1 MLKRSNIN
9 WNARQ
14 LAKMCMNGNITFDNA
29 IQRGYVWDIKRK
41 SLLIESMIIG
51 YPIPAFY
58 ARRDENKVFDMLDGK
73 QRSSAITE
81 YLNNE
86 YALTGVSEELEG
98 KMFSEL
104 PEETQDDIIS
114 YSLTVY
120 YFEDITED
128 EVNEM
133 FYRLNNGKP
142 LTAIELTRVK
152 AKSFDK
158 IRELSGHEIFTDA
171 LKESQINKYTHED
184 IVIKALVMLNVHEP
198 SLKNDF
204 IRPYIIETEITDDQA
219 AAVRDALTQ
228 IKLAHDWLVGENS
241 DIPAA
246 VKAAKKLY
254 IRTHLISMIPLALET
269 YRSGV
274 PAEKLAEFVWWFFNS
289 FTRGV
294 SVSQTYNN
302 NSASASNSPT
312 SVKLRDKE
320 LREYYEVYMKTEN
333 NRREQHGKADSND

>member
-86 YALTGVSEELEG
+86 YALTGVSDELEG
-98 KMFSEL
+98 KLFSEL

-228 IKLAHDWLVGENS
+228 IKLAHDWLVMDGGT
-241 DIPAA
+241 AA
-246 VKAAKKLY
+246 VRAAKKLY
-254 IRTHLISMIPLALET
+254 TRTHLISMIPLALET

-274 PAEKLAEFVWWFFNS
+274 PVEKLARFVHLFF
-289 FTRGV
+289 TGIGRGI
-294 SVSQTYNN
+294 SLSQTYNN
-302 NSASASNSPT
+302 NSSSGSNSP
-312 SVKLRDKE
+312 SAVKLRDRELKCWYEKYKNGDLTPKE
-320 LREYYEVYMKTEN
+320 R
-333 NRREQHGKADSND
+333 

>member
-1 MLKRSNIN
+1 MLKRSNIQ

-29 IQRGYVWDIKRK
+29 IQRGYVWDVKRK

-73 QRSSAITE
+73 QRSSAIAE
-81 YLNNE
+81 YLNGE

-98 KMFSEL
+98 KTFSEL

-158 IRELSGHEIFTDA
+158 IKELSGHAIFEDA
-171 LKESQINKYTHED
+171 LKESQLNKYTHED
-184 IVIKALVMLNVHEP
+184 IVMKALVMLSVDEP
-198 SLKNDF
+198 SLKNEF

-228 IKLAHDWLVGENS
+228 IKAAHDVLMAHGLPHMVRT
-241 DIPAA
+241 
-246 VKAAKKLY
+246 AKKLY
-254 IRTHLISMIPLALET
+254 TRTHLISMIPLALET

-274 PAEKLAEFVWWFFNS
+274 PAEQLAAFVNEF
-289 FTRGV
+289 FTSNGRGI
-294 SVSQTYNN
+294 SISPTYNS
-302 NSASASNSPT
+302 NSSSGSNSP
-312 SVKLRDKE
+312 SAVKLRDRE
-320 LREYYEVYMKTEN
+320 LREYYKKFIN
-333 NRREQHGKADSND
+333 GIS

>member
-1 MLKRSNIN
+1 MLKRSNIQ

-29 IQRGYVWDIKRK
+29 IQRGYVWDVKRK

-98 KMFSEL
+98 KFFSEL

-158 IRELSGHEIFTDA
+158 IKELSGHAIFEDA
-171 LKESQINKYTHED
+171 LKESQLNKYTHED
-184 IVIKALVMLNVHEP
+184 IVMKALVMLSVDEP
-198 SLKNDF
+198 SLKNEF

-228 IKLAHDWLVGENS
+228 IKAAHDVLMAHGLPHMVR
-241 DIPAA
+241 
-246 VKAAKKLY
+246 AAKKLY
-254 IRTHLISMIPLALET
+254 TRTHLLSMTPLALET
-269 YRSGV
+269 YRNGV
-274 PAEKLAEFVWWFFNS
+274 PAEQLAAFVNEFFTANGRGISISQIYNS
-289 FTRGV
+289 
-294 SVSQTYNN
+294 
-302 NSASASNSPT
+302 NSSSGSNSP
-312 SVKLRDKE
+312 SAVKIRDRE
-320 LREYYEVYMKTEN
+320 LKEYYKKFIN
-333 NRREQHGKADSND
+333 GIS

>member
-29 IQRGYVWDIKRK
+29 IQRGYVWDVKRK

-98 KMFSEL
+98 KTFSEL
-104 PEETQDDIIS
+104 PEEVQDDIIS
-114 YSLTVY
+114 CSLTVY

-158 IRELSGHEIFTDA
+158 IKELSTHEIFTDA
-171 LKESQINKYTHED
+171 LKESQLNKYTHED
-184 IVIKALVMLNVHEP
+184 IVMKALVMLSVDEP
-198 SLKNDF
+198 SLKNEF

-228 IKLAHDWLVGENS
+228 IKAAHDVLADVLDSASW
-241 DIPAA
+241 
-246 VKAAKKLY
+246 KAAKKLY
-254 IRTHLISMIPLALET
+254 TRTHLISMIPLALET

-274 PAEKLAEFVWWFFNS
+274 SAEELAHFVQLFF
-289 FTRGV
+289 TPIGGRGV
-294 SVSQTYNN
+294 SFSQTYN
-302 NSASASNSPT
+302 SNSSSGANSP
-312 SVKLRDKE
+312 SAVKLRDRE
-320 LREYYEVYMKTEN
+320 LKYWYEKYKKRRFDTKGEIAWI
-333 NRREQHGKADSND
+333 NRQ

>member
-1 MLKRSNIN
+1 MLKRLNIN

-14 LAKMCMNGNITFDNA
+14 LAKMCMNGSITFDNA

-58 ARRDENKVFDMLDGK
+58 AKRDESKVFDMLDGK
-73 QRSSAITE
+73 QRSEAICG

-86 YALTGVSEELEG
+86 YALEGVDEYEG
-98 KMFSEL
+98 KYFSEL
-104 PEETQDDIIS
+104 PEEVQDDIIS

-120 YFEDITED
+120 YFEEITDE

-133 FYRLNNGKP
+133 FYRLNNGKA

-158 IRELSGHEIFTDA
+158 IKELAAHEIFKDA
-171 LKESQINKYTHED
+171 LKDSQINRYTNED
-184 IVIKALVMLNVHEP
+184 IVIKALIMLNCEKP

-204 IRPYIIETEITDDQA
+204 IRPYIISTEITDDMA
-219 AAVRDALTQ
+219 AAVSTALTV
-228 IKLAHDWLVGENS
+228 IKNIHDGLVEVG
-241 DIPAA
+241 A

-254 IRTHLISMIPLALET
+254 IRTHLVSFVPLALEA
-269 YRSGV
+269 YDEGIRDGV
-274 PAEKLAEFVWWFFNS
+274 LQGFTEWFF
-289 FTRGV
+289 TPEKGV
-294 SVSQTYNN
+294 TVSRVYNTHC
-302 NSASASNSPT
+302 SSGSNSQYA
-312 SVKLRDKE
+312 VEMRDKE
-320 LREYYEVYMKTEN
+320 IREAFESFRGGVTGG
-333 NRREQHGKADSND
+333 Q